1 MTFSTLIT
9 NGHPA
14 TTTVI
19 APAAVAL
26 LLLHHRPQPARPP
39 NGPPVFEFGLVTDVQ
54 AADSGEGTRSIMWR
68 PLGLPVCR
76 LLAARV
82 RPAAFE
88 PVATTTRA
96 RAFARKHHEWS
107 RQSTL
112 ERRQPLRISNACWHT
127 ALKSCSRGRQ
137 PLPPFRPRDAL
148 IIALHLS
155 ACYYRRELALGRAL
169 LVLDT
174 IEQSTHGWP
183 VGSVEAGAYLAS
195 HDGEERKRQPPLPPP
210 PPSPPPSPPPWPP
223 FISTSLLLMSV

>member
-26 LLLHHRPQPARPP
+26 LLLHRRPQPARSP

-88 PVATTTRA
+88 PVATTTCA
-96 RAFARKHHEWS
+96 RALARNHHQWS

-112 ERRQPLRISNACWHT
+112 ERRRPLGILAHFER
-127 ALKSCSRGRQ
+127 LRGWQ
-137 PLPPFRPRDAL
+137 PLPQIRPRAAL
-148 IIALHLS
+148 MSALHLS
-155 ACYYRRELALGRAL
+155 ACYYRRELAPGWAI

-174 IEQSTHGWP
+174 IEQSTHGWA
-183 VGSVEAGAYLAS
+183 VGSVEAATW
-195 HDGEERKRQPPLPPP
+195 R
-210 PPSPPPSPPPWPP
+210 
-223 FISTSLLLMSV
+223 TSVRSA

>member
-1 MTFSTLIT
+1 MTFSTPIT

-26 LLLHHRPQPARPP
+26 LLLHRRPQPARPP
-39 NGPPVFEFGLVTDVQ
+39 NGPPVCEFGLVTDVQ

-88 PVATTTRA
+88 PVATTTCA
-96 RAFARKHHEWS
+96 RALARNHHQWS

-112 ERRQPLRISNACWHT
+112 ERRRPPGILAHFERLPTSITWLATVASDQAARCAHERSSPLCV
-127 ALKSCSRGRQ
+127 L
-137 PLPPFRPRDAL
+137 LPARTCPRLGAPRARHDRAVDA
-148 IIALHLS
+148 
-155 ACYYRRELALGRAL
+155 RLGR
-169 LVLDT
+169 
-174 IEQSTHGWP
+174 G
-183 VGSVEAGAYLAS
+183 VGRGGRGGYVAHEC
-195 HDGEERKRQPPLPPP
+195 
-210 PPSPPPSPPPWPP
+210 
-223 FISTSLLLMSV
+223 